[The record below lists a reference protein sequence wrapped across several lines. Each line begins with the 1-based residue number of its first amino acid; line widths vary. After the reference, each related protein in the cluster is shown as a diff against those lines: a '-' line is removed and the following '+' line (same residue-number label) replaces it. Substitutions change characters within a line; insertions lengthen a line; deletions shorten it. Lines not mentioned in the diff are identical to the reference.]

1 MLAAL
6 AFVALLV
13 GCEAPAPIGP
23 PNPEQVAVKSGDLPT
38 GLKTCP
44 GSGAIDGYLAAVR
57 SKDPDSYASLS
68 DAWATLKSKGADAAA
83 ITAFADDTANCSG
96 LLGAGRGKSASSFV
110 IRYQDSGSATNAF
123 KKGIIQF
130 PAPNPSQQTPGL
142 TAGVATGLGSNSWS
156 FEQTTTAGRYAFIAF
171 WQHGQFDM
179 MVLVADLDPSV
190 AKHATEAVYSRA
202 R

>member
-1 MLAAL
+1 MAA
-6 AFVALLV
+6 VALVV

-23 PNPEQVAVKSGDLPT
+23 PNPEQVAVKATDLPG

-57 SKDPDSYASLS
+57 TKDPDSYASLS

-96 LLGAGRGKSASSFV
+96 LLGAGKGKSASSFV
-110 IRYQDSGSATNAF
+110 IRYQDSGSATTAF
-123 KKGIIQF
+123 KKGILQF
-130 PAPNPSQQTPGL
+130 PTPNASQQTPGL
-142 TAGVATGLGSNSWS
+142 TAGVATGLGVNSWT
-156 FEQTTTAGRYAFIAF
+156 FEQTANGRTAFIAF
-171 WQHGQFDM
+171 WQSGQFDL
-179 MVLVADLDPSV
+179 MVLVADLNPSV
-190 AKHATEAVYSRA
+190 AKHVAEAVASRA